1 MYLNSATNWF
11 FGVGDSQRRSSAKDQ
26 LLEASVLTE
35 LVICQ
40 GMNKC
45 ISHNWVHYRYQ
56 VAKWQLFTKDLR
68 FTVLVKNLLKVKRYV
83 CTPKNMLS

>member
-1 MYLNSATNWF
+1 MKQIFVYGCNDSNYLYFNSVLIVTLSTKIKMYLNSATNWF

-40 GMNKC
+40 GMNTC
-45 ISHNWVHYRYQ
+45 ISHN
-56 VAKWQLFTKDLR
+56 
-68 FTVLVKNLLKVKRYV
+68 
-83 CTPKNMLS
+83 